1 MDSAAAAPI
10 MGNVGT
16 LADVARAAGVSI
28 SIASRA
34 LSGDTRARM
43 SEATRARILAAA
55 EELNY
60 VPNARAR
67 ALRHSRSG
75 TIGLIVPDVNNAV
88 FADMFA
94 GVQKAASGH
103 ATDVLLGQIDAP
115 PRGTQQ
121 LSRLVSEGRVDG
133 VLIQRRED
141 FDDGMLTAV
150 LEGVP
155 AVTINSRVPDRV
167 GSVILDDELGSE
179 IATEHL
185 ITLGHRRIA
194 FISGTALHDTA
205 QRRKEGYL
213 RTLTNAGLR
222 AEPAWVMDA
231 GWEADAGSAALDR
244 LCRDAGLGSPDG
256 PTAVVVA
263 SVNAAVGALS
273 TALRRGMHVPEDLS
287 IVGLN
292 TTWVSD
298 TVFPALTTV
307 RLPLQRLGEVAANV
321 LVEHLGGRALRDVV
335 VTQPTPELLVRE
347 TTAPPARG

>member
-1 MDSAAAAPI
+1 
-10 MGNVGT
+10 
-16 LADVARAAGVSI
+16 
-28 SIASRA
+28 
-34 LSGDTRARM
+34 M
-43 SEATRARILAAA
+43 SEATRARVLAAA
-55 EELNY
+55 DELNY

-88 FADMFA
+88 FADMFS
-94 GVQKAASGH
+94 GVQMAASGH
-103 ATDVLLGQIDAP
+103 STDVLLGQIDAP

-133 VLIQRRED
+133 VLLQRRED
-141 FDDGMLTAV
+141 FDDDMLAAV

-155 AVTINSRVPDRV
+155 AVTINSRVPGRV
-167 GSVILDDELGSE
+167 GSVILDDQKGGG

-185 ITLGHRRIA
+185 ITLGHSRIA
-194 FISGTALHDTA
+194 FISGTAIHDTA

-213 RTLTNAGLR
+213 ETLASAGLR
-222 AEPAWVMDA
+222 SEAAWVVDA
-231 GWEADAGSAALDR
+231 GWEADAGSAALNTLYR
-244 LCRDAGLGSPDG
+244 GANLGKPDG

-273 TALRRGMHVPEDLS
+273 TALRLGLRVPEDLS
-287 IVGLN
+287 IVGIN

-298 TVFPALTTV
+298 TVYPALTTV
-307 RLPLQRLGEVAANV
+307 RLPLQRLGEVAADV
-321 LVEHLGGRALRDVV
+321 LMEHLGGRALTDTV

-347 TTAPPARG
+347 TTAPPTRD